1 MPLDTDKITPLLERI
16 RDADNRSFSAVTKH
30 LFDYIGKK
38 SGLNR
43 TYQKYESERKKWE
56 KWPMNANGTVKR
68 NWSLPDNLDDC
79 KSLSYDVYKTVSETG
94 DKNVGLP
101 FHLFVKPNLNDCID
115 CFNDTFLDFFIESIE
130 EILNDK
136 SNIVQ
141 DKTKYSVYD
150 IAFPVE
156 IKESLES
163 FKSDYSEKSR
173 VAFIMMQFGG
183 TKVHK
188 RIVQSIKDTLSNYGI
203 SGLRADD
210 KEYHDDLFSNII
222 TYIYGCEFGIAVF
235 ERLESNNFNPNVSLE
250 VGFLLGL
257 KKKVCFLKD
266 KTINVLHTDLV
277 GKLYRPFDPQDPENT
292 IKEQLLKWLEDKNL
306 I

>member
-1 MPLDTDKITPLLERI
+1 MKTILKIVPCALLLFLI
-16 RDADNRSFSAVTKH
+16 GCGQPTVTEPE
-30 LFDYIGKK
+30 LVI
-38 SGLNR
+38 
-43 TYQKYESERKKWE
+43 
-56 KWPMNANGTVKR
+56 V
-68 NWSLPDNLDDC
+68 
-79 KSLSYDVYKTVSETG
+79 
-94 DKNVGLP
+94 NVL
-101 FHLFVKPNLNDCID
+101 
-115 CFNDTFLDFFIESIE
+115 
-130 EILNDK
+130 
-136 SNIVQ
+136 
-141 DKTKYSVYD
+141 
-150 IAFPVE
+150 
-156 IKESLES
+156 
-163 FKSDYSEKSR
+163 
-173 VAFIMMQFGG
+173 
-183 TKVHK
+183 
-188 RIVQSIKDTLSNYGI
+188 
-203 SGLRADD
+203 D